1 MSEEILFIGHR
12 IPFPP
17 NRGDKIR
24 SHHILKRLARLAPV
38 HVACFADDDAD
49 MGEEVELAAMAHSYR
64 LVRRAVPLAVAGV
77 RALAAR
83 KPVSLTAFYDAQLA
97 AYIDAML
104 ASGRIGTIYV
114 FSGQMGQY
122 VPADFRGQVVMD
134 FVDVDSAKFEAYAQG
149 ARGPMRWLFQ
159 REERLMRAEEE
170 RLALRADVSLLVSH
184 RETQLFI
191 ERLSPA
197 AQRLAHVSV
206 IGNGID
212 SDYFDPA
219 QVSPDPLMAQ
229 ADGPRLIFTGQMD
242 YPPNIMAV
250 QRMVHKVM
258 PILRQSLPE
267 ASFHIIGRNPA
278 AEVRVLD
285 GLSGTQVWGAV
296 PDIRPYL
303 KAADMALVPLEIAR
317 GIQNKVLEA
326 MAMQLPV
333 VVSGAAA
340 TGINGV
346 SGLHY
351 MVADSDADLAAA
363 IIHMAADT
371 RFATAMGHEARR
383 FVVERQG
390 WQSALAPLA
399 DIIHPVACA
408 A

>member
-159 REERLMRAEEE
+159 RE
-170 RLALRADVSLLVSH
+170 
-184 RETQLFI
+184 
-191 ERLSPA
+191 
-197 AQRLAHVSV
+197 
-206 IGNGID
+206 
-212 SDYFDPA
+212 
-219 QVSPDPLMAQ
+219 
-229 ADGPRLIFTGQMD
+229 GPMS
-242 YPPNIMAV
+242 ACW
-250 QRMVHKVM
+250 
-258 PILRQSLPE
+258 S
-267 ASFHIIGRNPA
+267 
-278 AEVRVLD
+278 
-285 GLSGTQVWGAV
+285 
-296 PDIRPYL
+296 
-303 KAADMALVPLEIAR
+303 
-317 GIQNKVLEA
+317 
-326 MAMQLPV
+326 
-333 VVSGAAA
+333 A
-340 TGINGV
+340 TGKPSCLSSASRPPP
-346 SGLHY
+346 SGSP
-351 MVADSDADLAAA
+351 MC
-363 IIHMAADT
+363 
-371 RFATAMGHEARR
+371 R
-383 FVVERQG
+383 
-390 WQSALAPLA
+390 
-399 DIIHPVACA
+399 
-408 A
+408 